1 MRPGMEAPQ
10 DNPFIDPGDASF
22 APIDDRDVEHH
33 ACEAADLAAAIH
45 YHDHRYYVLD
55 DPCLAD
61 GAYDVLFR
69 RLQALEEA
77 FPTFQSADSPTR
89 RVGGAVKSELSEIE
103 HQAPMQSLDSGAK
116 EADVREF
123 DERVRKGLEVDSVAY
138 VAELKFDGLSIE
150 AVYRDGV
157 LDIGATRGDGIRGE
171 QVTDNLQTIA
181 SIPLRLAADPPLMLA
196 VRGEVYV
203 PLEGFHRLN
212 RERLERGEEPF
223 ANPRNLAAGAL
234 RQLDSS
240 ITAQRP
246 LDAFFYDVLAVDWG
260 AGTEIGTGGGG
271 GDAAAR
277 RPETHEQELDRLR
290 AWGFKVDT
298 RSRRCAGID
307 EAIAYH
313 HRLEAERDDL
323 PYEIDGMVIK
333 VDRLDHQR
341 ALGVR
346 SRSPRWAMAYKF
358 APRLEVTTIED
369 IVLQVGRTGILTPV
383 AQLAPVQV
391 GGVTI
396 SRASLHNYDKVI
408 EKDMRPGD
416 RVRVA
421 RAGDVIPYVVERVDD
436 RPDSE
441 RPAAFEMPERCPVC
455 DAHVVRD
462 GAYFV
467 CTGGVS
473 CGAQLLGALER
484 FASRHALDIEGLGG
498 KTVRQL
504 LDERLIGDSI
514 VDIYGLS
521 VEKLV
526 PLERFGEKKAK
537 NLIDAIEARK
547 DTTLGRLI
555 YGLGIRHVGEH
566 VAEVLAREFGDIGA
580 LMEADVERLVAVH
593 EIGPG
598 SAESVV
604 QFFAEPHNRSVV
616 EGLLASGVTPRVE
629 ERNNLFA
636 GERFVITGAL
646 ERWSRDEIGVI
657 LESAGGRVTSSV
669 SKHTD
674 YVIVGGKPGS
684 KARKAEELGVPVL
697 DEDSLVALLR
707 EKGMSVA

>member
-1 MRPGMEAPQ
+1 MTPGMKALQ
-10 DNPFIDPGDASF
+10 DNPFIDPGDVSF
-22 APIDDRDVEHH
+22 APIDDHDGGHH
-33 ACEAADLAAAIH
+33 AREAADLAAAIR

-55 DPCLAD
+55 DPRLAD
-61 GAYDVLFR
+61 GTYDALFR
-69 RLQALEEA
+69 RLQALEET
-77 FPTFQSADSPTR
+77 FPGLQSVDSPTR
-89 RVGGAVKSELSEIE
+89 RVGGAVKSELPEIE
-103 HQAPMQSLDSGAK
+103 HQAPMQSLDSGA
-116 EADVREF
+116 EETDVREF
-123 DERVRKGLEVDSVAY
+123 DERVRKGLEVDSVEY

-171 QVTDNLQTIA
+171 QVTDNLRTIP
-181 SIPLRLAADPPLMLA
+181 SIPLRLAADPPPMLA

-223 ANPRNLAAGAL
+223 ANPRNLAAGAI

-260 AGTEIGTGGGG
+260 AGTEIGAGGAAGGGTTG
-271 GDAAAR
+271 
-277 RPETHEQELDRLR
+277 RPETHEQELDLLR

-298 RSRRCAGID
+298 RSRHCGDID

-323 PYEIDGMVIK
+323 PYEIDGVVIK

-341 ALGVR
+341 ALGAR

-358 APRLEVTTIED
+358 APRLEVTTIDD

-383 AQLAPVQV
+383 AQLAPVEV

-396 SRASLHNYDKVI
+396 SRASLHNYDKVT
-408 EKDMRPGD
+408 EKDIRPGD
-416 RVRVA
+416 KVRVT

-436 RPDSE
+436 RPDRE

-455 DAHVVRD
+455 DARVVRD

-473 CGAQLLGALER
+473 CGAQLLGAVEHY
-484 FASRHALDIEGLGG
+484 ASRHALDIEGLGG
-498 KTVRQL
+498 KTVRQF
-504 LDERLIGDSI
+504 LDEGLIGDSI

-526 PLERFGEKKAK
+526 PLERFGEKKAE
-537 NLIDAIEARK
+537 NLVNAIEARK
-547 DTTLGRLI
+547 DTTLGRFI

-566 VAEVLAREFGDIGA
+566 VAEVLAQEFGDIGA
-580 LMEADVERLVAVH
+580 LMKADVERLVAVH

-604 QFFAEPHNRSVV
+604 EFFAESRNRRVV
-616 EGLLASGVTPRVE
+616 EGLLAAGVTPRVE
-629 ERNNLFA
+629 ERKKLLD

-646 ERWSRDEIGVI
+646 ERWSRDEIGAI

-669 SKHTD
+669 SKQTD
-674 YVIVGGKPGS
+674 YVVVGGKAGS
-684 KARKAEELGVPVL
+684 KARKAEELGVAIL
-697 DEDSLVALLR
+697 DEDGLLALLQ
-707 EKGMSVA
+707 EKGLSVA

>member
-1 MRPGMEAPQ
+1 MTPGMKASQ

-33 ACEAADLAAAIH
+33 AREAADLAAAIH
-45 YHDHRYYVLD
+45 YHDHRYHVLD

-77 FPTFQSADSPTR
+77 FPALQSADSPTQ
-89 RVGGAVKSELSEIE
+89 RVGGVVKSELAEIE
-103 HQAPMQSLDSGAK
+103 HQAPMQSLDSGA
-116 EADVREF
+116 EETDVREF
-123 DERVRKGLEVDSVAY
+123 DERVRKGLELDSVPY

-150 AVYRDGV
+150 AVYRDGI

-171 QVTDNLQTIA
+171 QVTDNLRTIA

-260 AGTEIGTGGGG
+260 A
-271 GDAAAR
+271 AARR
-277 RPETHEQELDRLR
+277 RPETHEQELDQLR

-298 RSRRCAGID
+298 RSQRCAGID
-307 EAIAYH
+307 DAIAYH

-323 PYEIDGMVIK
+323 PYEIDGVVIK

-341 ALGVR
+341 TLGVR

-358 APRLEVTTIED
+358 APRLEVTLIED
-369 IVLQVGRTGILTPV
+369 IVLQVGRSGILTPV
-383 AQLAPVQV
+383 AQLAPVEV

-408 EKDMRPGD
+408 EKDIRPGD
-416 RVRVA
+416 RVRVT

-436 RPDSE
+436 RPESE
-441 RPAAFEMPERCPVC
+441 RPAAFEMPERCPIC

-473 CGAQLLGALER
+473 CGAQLLGALEH

-498 KTVRQL
+498 KTVQQL

-521 VEKLV
+521 VEKLL

-547 DTTLGRLI
+547 DTTLGRFI

-566 VAEVLAREFGDIGA
+566 VAKVLAQEFGDIGA
-580 LMEADVERLVAVH
+580 LMDADVERLAAVH

-604 QFFAEPHNRSVV
+604 QFFAESHNRSVV
-616 EGLLASGVTPRVE
+616 EGLLAAGVTPRVE
-629 ERNNLFA
+629 ERNNLFD
-636 GERFVITGAL
+636 GERFVISGAL
-646 ERWSRDEIGVI
+646 ERWSRDEIGAI
-657 LESAGGRVTSSV
+657 LESAGGRMSSSV
-669 SKHTD
+669 SKQTD
-674 YVIVGGKPGS
+674 YVVVGGKPGS

-697 DEDSLVALLR
+697 DEDGLVALLR
-707 EKGMSVA
+707 KKGVSFA

>member
-1 MRPGMEAPQ
+1 MKAPH

-22 APIDDRDVEHH
+22 APIDDGDAGHH
-33 ACEAADLAAAIH
+33 AHEAADLAAAIR

-55 DPCLAD
+55 EPRLAD
-61 GAYDVLFR
+61 GAYDALFR

-77 FPTFQSADSPTR
+77 FPALQSTDSPTQ
-89 RVGGAVKSELSEIE
+89 RVGGAVKSELPEIE
-103 HQAPMQSLDSGAK
+103 HQAPMQSLDSGAD
-116 EADVREF
+116 ETNVRDF
-123 DERVRKGLEVDSVAY
+123 DERVRKGLELESVDY

-157 LDIGATRGDGIRGE
+157 LESGATRGDGVRGE
-171 QVTDNLQTIA
+171 QVTDNLRTIP

-203 PLEGFHRLN
+203 PLEGFHALN

-223 ANPRNLAAGAL
+223 ANPRNLAAGAI

-260 AGTEIGTGGGG
+260 AGTEIGAGGAGG
-271 GDAAAR
+271 ADAAG
-277 RPETHEQELDRLR
+277 RPETHEQELDQLR
-290 AWGFKVDT
+290 AWGFKVDR

-323 PYEIDGMVIK
+323 PYEIDGVVIK
-333 VDRLDHQR
+333 VDRLDYQR
-341 ALGVR
+341 MLGAR

-369 IVLQVGRTGILTPV
+369 IVLQVGRTGILAPV
-383 AQLAPVQV
+383 ALLAPVQV

-396 SRASLHNYDKVI
+396 SRASLHNYDKII
-408 EKDMRPGD
+408 EKDIRPGD
-416 RVRVA
+416 TVRVA
-421 RAGDVIPYVVERVDD
+421 RAGDVIPYVIERVDD
-436 RPDSE
+436 RADSE
-441 RPAAFEMPERCPVC
+441 RPAAFEMPQRCPVC

-473 CGAQLLGALER
+473 CAAQLLGAVEHY
-484 FASRHALDIEGLGG
+484 ASRHALDIEGLGA
-498 KTVRQL
+498 KTVRQFLDAGL
-504 LDERLIGDSI
+504 LRDSI

-526 PLERFGEKKAK
+526 PLERFGEKKAA

-547 DTTLGRLI
+547 DTTLGRFI

-566 VAEVLAREFGDIGA
+566 VAEVLAQEFGDIGA

-604 QFFAEPHNRSVV
+604 EFFAESHNRRVV
-616 EGLLASGVTPRVE
+616 EGLLAAGVTPRVE
-629 ERNNLFA
+629 DRNELFD

-646 ERWSRDEIGVI
+646 ERWSRDEIGAI
-657 LESAGGRVTSSV
+657 LESAGGHVTKSV
-669 SKHTD
+669 SKQTD
-674 YVIVGGKPGS
+674 YVVVGGKPGS
-684 KARKAEELGVPVL
+684 KARKAAELGVPIL
-697 DEDSLVALLR
+697 DEDGLVALLR
-707 EKGMSVA
+707 GKGLNVA

>member
-1 MRPGMEAPQ
+1 MTPGMKASQ

-33 ACEAADLAAAIH
+33 AREAADLAAAIH

-77 FPTFQSADSPTR
+77 FPALQSADSPTQ
-89 RVGGAVKSELSEIE
+89 RVGGVVKSELAEIE
-103 HQAPMQSLDSGAK
+103 HQAPMQSLDSGA
-116 EADVREF
+116 EETDVREF
-123 DERVRKGLEVDSVAY
+123 DERVRKGLELDSVPY
-138 VAELKFDGLSIE
+138 VAEPKFDGLSIE
-150 AVYRDGV
+150 AVYRDGI

-171 QVTDNLQTIA
+171 QVTDNLRTIA

-212 RERLERGEEPF
+212 RKRLERGEEPF

-260 AGTEIGTGGGG
+260 A
-271 GDAAAR
+271 AARR
-277 RPETHEQELDRLR
+277 RPETHEQELDQLR

-298 RSRRCAGID
+298 RSQRCAGID
-307 EAIAYH
+307 DAIAYH

-323 PYEIDGMVIK
+323 PYEIDGVVIK

-341 ALGVR
+341 TLGVR

-358 APRLEVTTIED
+358 APRLEVTLIED
-369 IVLQVGRTGILTPV
+369 IVLQVGRSGILTPV
-383 AQLAPVQV
+383 AQLAPVEV

-408 EKDMRPGD
+408 EKDIRPGD
-416 RVRVA
+416 RVRVT

-436 RPDSE
+436 RPESE
-441 RPAAFEMPERCPVC
+441 RPAAFEMPERCPIC

-473 CGAQLLGALER
+473 CGAQLLGALEH

-498 KTVRQL
+498 KTVQQL

-521 VEKLV
+521 VEKLL

-547 DTTLGRLI
+547 DTTLGRFI

-566 VAEVLAREFGDIGA
+566 VAKVLAQEFGDIGA
-580 LMEADVERLVAVH
+580 LMDADVERLAAVH

-604 QFFAEPHNRSVV
+604 QFFAESHNRSVV
-616 EGLLASGVTPRVE
+616 EGLLAAGVTPRVE
-629 ERNNLFA
+629 ERNNLFD

-646 ERWSRDEIGVI
+646 ERWSRDEIGAI
-657 LESAGGRVTSSV
+657 LESAGGRMSSSV
-669 SKHTD
+669 SKQTD
-674 YVIVGGKPGS
+674 YVVVGGKPGS

-697 DEDSLVALLR
+697 DEDGLVALLR
-707 EKGMSVA
+707 KKGVSFA